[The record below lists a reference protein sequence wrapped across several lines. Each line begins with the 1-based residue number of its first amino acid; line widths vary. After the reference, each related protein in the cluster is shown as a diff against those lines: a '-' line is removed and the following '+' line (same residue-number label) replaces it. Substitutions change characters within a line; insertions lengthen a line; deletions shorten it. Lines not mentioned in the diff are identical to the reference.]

1 METRVYFIL
10 GDLAACVLAGA
21 AGGWLAHAG
30 VPGDMSSFFAMFIG
44 MFLGMVSGMICGFLL
59 APFFGAMEVMLPAT
73 LAGMIGGMVVAMQ
86 NAMAG
91 VSPDDA
97 TWMGG
102 AAGVACL
109 AVTYFLQ
116 ARLHGEVALD
126 E

>member
-86 NAMAG
+86 NAMGG
-91 VSPDDA
+91 VSPEDPPW
-97 TWMGG
+97 TGR
-102 AAGVACL
+102 AAGGACL
-109 AVTYFLQ
+109 AATYFLQ
-116 ARLHGEVALD
+116 APTPGGGALGE
-126 E
+126 